1 MNPNA
6 RHIIDNHHLKGN
18 YRPSGLS
25 VLRLFAVLF
34 VALSPAIAAAR
45 PAVVLGSFTEKSNAA
60 AMLETLAERDDLT
73 GIALTAA
80 VNETR
85 DNTKGQRPLFRVIAY
100 TPDPSQTRALLTQL
114 RAAGFTKAWHLS
126 RVALDSSSSESKSS
140 RGTVAATADTQHLR
154 REAAVEYSVPK
165 TAAPVSKAL
174 AADPVSTKSASQA
187 SVETPTEADS
197 DGSTSFD
204 TQTTP
209 DGQTDRTPQERQ
221 DRNDSAISFLGRSG
235 LAPTLKAA
243 ANALTHESLQWSLD
257 LKAIQDSLPNSDLKF
272 PYFGKKSSS
281 YVADLHL
288 EWQQRFD
295 KVTLSFDHVL
305 QWNGGDIIAWSRS
318 NYGAP
323 ELRSLDDRP
332 RKLDLT
338 SELTDGDRYRLHSHF
353 RELMVR
359 WEGQQWNA
367 GMGRDTINWGTG
379 IVFHPMGLFNPLPPL
394 HVNGDDQLGQ
404 DHIMIERLWRRNES
418 PTHSLSFWHV
428 DRRNTPGTASSEDIS
443 TTALKWH
450 LRSEDYA
457 FGLTAA
463 QHYDA
468 AFLGVE
474 ATREFGGIAVSSN
487 LTLRERDSRYSDSSW
502 GLIGVINARMNVPT
516 LTTLTASVFV
526 EFFHNDFGLRD
537 MPNSYTSLPLDLGY
551 QLARQEAYTFM
562 RDYIAVGGDL
572 GWPDSITQNVSLIT
586 NLHDR
591 SLAVKAEFSYAFQDY
606 LRLQLGL
613 ITAFGDDG
621 KEFTPQRIGT
631 TPNGGPITWGA
642 DRQIYLRWEIRG

>member
-1 MNPNA
+1 MNPND
-6 RHIIDNHHLKGN
+6 RHIIDRHDLKSNH
-18 YRPSGLS
+18 RPSALS
-25 VLRLFAVLF
+25 VLRLFAFLF

-45 PAVVLGSFTEKSNAA
+45 PAVVLGSFTEQSNAS
-60 AMLETLAERDDLT
+60 AMLETLAERDELA
-73 GIALTAA
+73 GIALTVAI
-80 VNETR
+80 NETR
-85 DNTKGQRPLFRVIAY
+85 DNTKGQSPLFRVVAY
-100 TPDPSQTRALLTQL
+100 TPDPSQTRALLRQL
-114 RAAGFTKAWHLS
+114 RAAGFTKAWYLS
-126 RVALDSSSSESKSS
+126 RVALDRSGLEPKSS
-140 RGTVAATADTQHLR
+140 RATVAATADSQQLR
-154 REAAVEYSVPK
+154 REAAIEYSAPK
-165 TAAPVSKAL
+165 TAAPVRKAV
-174 AADPVSTKSASQA
+174 AADPVSTEIASQA
-187 SVETPTEADS
+187 AVETPTAADR
-197 DGSTSFD
+197 DGSTSVN

-209 DGQTDRTPQERQ
+209 DGQTDEAPQGHE
-221 DRNDSAISFLGRSG
+221 DRNNKAMSFLNRSG
-235 LAPTLKAA
+235 LVPTLKAA

-257 LKAIQDSLPNSDLKF
+257 LKAIQESLPNSDLKI

-295 KVTLSFDHVL
+295 NVTLSFDHVL
-305 QWNGGDIIAWSRS
+305 QWNGGDVIAWSRS

-332 RKLDLT
+332 RKFDLT
-338 SELTDGDRYRLHSHF
+338 SELSEGDRYRLHSHF

-367 GMGRDTINWGTG
+367 GIGRDTINWGTG

-394 HVNGDDQLGQ
+394 HVDGDDQLGQ
-404 DHIMIERLWRRNES
+404 DHIMIERLWRRDAS

-428 DRRNTPGTASSEDIS
+428 GRRNIQGAALSDDVS

-450 LRSEDYA
+450 LRSEHYA

-474 ATREFGGIAVSSN
+474 AASEFGGLAVTSN

-502 GLIGVINARMNVPT
+502 GLIGVVNARLDISTPT
-516 LTTLTASVFV
+516 ALTASVFA
-526 EFFHNDFGLRD
+526 EFFHNSFGLRD
-537 MPNSYTSLPLDLGY
+537 LPESYTRLPLDLGY

-572 GWPDSITQNVSLIT
+572 GWADSITQNVTFIT
-586 NLHDR
+586 NLHDP
-591 SLAVKAEFSYAFQDY
+591 SLVVRAEFSYAFRDY

-631 TPNGGPITWGA
+631 TADGGPITWGA
-642 DRQIYLRWEIRG
+642 DRQIYLRWEFRG

>member
-1 MNPNA
+1 M
-6 RHIIDNHHLKGN
+6 
-18 YRPSGLS
+18 
-25 VLRLFAVLF
+25 
-34 VALSPAIAAAR
+34 SPI
-45 PAVVLGSFTEKSNAA
+45 
-60 AMLETLAERDDLT
+60 
-73 GIALTAA
+73 
-80 VNETR
+80 
-85 DNTKGQRPLFRVIAY
+85 
-100 TPDPSQTRALLTQL
+100 
-114 RAAGFTKAWHLS
+114 
-126 RVALDSSSSESKSS
+126 
-140 RGTVAATADTQHLR
+140 
-154 REAAVEYSVPK
+154 
-165 TAAPVSKAL
+165 
-174 AADPVSTKSASQA
+174 
-187 SVETPTEADS
+187 PTEAELTAPATASNKDQNEPRTQVTVIELS
-197 DGSTSFD
+197 QTDQQGLQDGNEEAPSHTSTSRVLAVLDAVTNAF
-204 TQTTP
+204 TS
-209 DGQTDRTPQERQ
+209 E
-221 DRNDSAISFLGRSG
+221 SF
-235 LAPTLKAA
+235 
-243 ANALTHESLQWSLD
+243 QWSLD
-257 LKAIQDSLPNSDLKF
+257 VKATQDSLPKTALKL
-272 PYFGKKSSS
+272 PYLGDKTSS
-281 YVADLHL
+281 YAADMHL
-288 EWQQRFD
+288 KWQHRFD
-295 KVTLSFDHVL
+295 SVTLSLDHVV
-305 QWNGGDIIAWSRS
+305 QWNAGDIIPWSRS
-318 NYGAP
+318 PYGAP
-323 ELRSLDDRP
+323 ELRPLNDKP
-332 RKLDLT
+332 RRFDLT
-338 SELTDGDRYRLHSHF
+338 SELTDGDHHRLHSHF

-359 WEGQQWNA
+359 WESQQWNA
-367 GMGRDTINWGTG
+367 GIGRDTINWGTG

-428 DRRNTPGTASSEDIS
+428 DRRNAPGTASSEDVS

-487 LTLRERDSRYSDSSW
+487 LALRERDGRYSDSSW

-537 MPNSYTSLPLDLGY
+537 TPNSYTRLPLDLGY

-572 GWPDSITQNVSLIT
+572 GWADSITQNVSLIT

-591 SLAVKAEFSYAFQDY
+591 SLALKSEFSYAFQDY

-613 ITAFGDDG
+613 ITGVGDDG

-631 TPNGGPITWGA
+631 TPDGDPITWGA